1 MCVPL
6 RRKTKTELAVAYCM
20 YNIERILRVKN
31 TTEDRHQIII
41 VTELVTWKCGRKTS
55 VWRHIKF
62 HLRYTDDSKWPPPS
76 VCTILCRKE
85 RALYLSEN
93 FIISPYMV
101 TEFQDSLQ
109 DFFSCQRYLPAERV
123 RHVTQPELFK
133 GHEVWLPHIL
143 RLWTEMRK
151 SYEGVAFAR
160 RRIGCAP
167 IPRSIVE
174 HPEMLKC
181 P

>member
-1 MCVPL
+1 
-6 RRKTKTELAVAYCM
+6 M

-31 TTEDRHQIII
+31 TTKDRHQIII

-62 HLRYTDDSKWPPPS
+62 HLHYTDDSKWPAPS

-85 RALYLSEN
+85 NFMPFSEFHHFTLYG
-93 FIISPYMV
+93 
-101 TEFQDSLQ
+101 
-109 DFFSCQRYLPAERV
+109 QRILRFTARFLLLPAIFAGRTCPSRDPARIIQGTWGLVTSHVRSVDQNEEELRRSSVCQTKDWVCRV
-123 RHVTQPELFK
+123 IK
-133 GHEVWLPHIL
+133 
-143 RLWTEMRK
+143 
-151 SYEGVAFAR
+151 
-160 RRIGCAP
+160 P